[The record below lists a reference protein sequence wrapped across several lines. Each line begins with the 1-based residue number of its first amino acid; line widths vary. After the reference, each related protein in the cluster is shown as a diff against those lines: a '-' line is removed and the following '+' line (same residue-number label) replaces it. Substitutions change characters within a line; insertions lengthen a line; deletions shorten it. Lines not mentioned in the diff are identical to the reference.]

1 MIPKRPLKETEF
13 IRSLSRL
20 KPTFQEDN
28 QKFRDFT
35 EEITLMKVGQTTL
48 LLPPPLPFHF
58 VLISYLYCNRPVVT
72 PSPRLPRE
80 RVMVR
85 TRRGTRGRGRER
97 KSRGEGEGL
106 QVRRSTLSNQYY
118 YLYITTF
125 HLPLM
130 AASPDSFTSCGE

>member
-1 MIPKRPLKETEF
+1 MTLSSRRIKVIPKRPLKETEF

-35 EEITLMKVGQTTL
+35 EEITLMKVGQHTL
-48 LLPPPLPFHF
+48 FFSPQLPLHF
-58 VLISYLYCNRPVVT
+58 VLISYLYYNRLVVT

-80 RVMVR
+80 RVTGR

-97 KSRGEGEGL
+97 RSRREGEGL
-106 QVRRSTLSNQYY
+106 HFTL
-118 YLYITTF
+118 
-125 HLPLM
+125 
-130 AASPDSFTSCGE
+130 